1 MHQRTLFIVRQLM
14 RCASL
19 LCLSLSPFAGQAWAQ
34 SNFPQKSIKII
45 FPFAPGTVSDTTLR
59 VVGNKAAEFM
69 GTTMVI
75 DNQTS
80 AGGITAARS
89 VLLAPHDGYTLALL
103 SNSTAISV
111 SLFKK
116 LPFDPVKDF
125 DPIVVLSE
133 VSNILAVSGSS
144 SYTSLGSLI
153 AQAREHPGSLNVGT
167 TSIGSTN
174 HLTALLLKSIAK
186 LNFEIVPF
194 RGPSEL
200 FMALQ
205 RNDVSLAI
213 QSYGTVKE
221 FIVNKQIKA
230 VAITNAKRNQL
241 APDIP
246 TVQEQGIPGFEV
258 TSWNGLFAPKQTPHD
273 AIQAIYVAFSR
284 ALKEPDIVKRLN
296 DLGVETMPSTAE
308 DLALRMKNDIR
319 KWGEVIETSK
329 IEKQ

>member
-1 MHQRTLFIVRQLM
+1 M
-14 RCASL
+14 
-19 LCLSLSPFAGQAWAQ
+19 LSFGLVDVWAEGA
-34 SNFPQKSIKII
+34 FPQKPIKII

-59 VVGNKAAEFM
+59 VVGNRAAEFM

-125 DPIVVLSE
+125 EPVVGISE
-133 VSNILAVSGSS
+133 FSNILAVNGTASVF
-144 SYTSLGSLI
+144 SLSALM

-174 HLTALLLKSIAK
+174 HLTALLLKSMAK

-221 FIVNKQIKA
+221 SIVNKQIKA
-230 VAITNAKRNQL
+230 IAITNARRNAL
-241 APDIP
+241 APEIP

-258 TSWNGLFAPKQTPHD
+258 TSWNGLFVTKQTPRE
-273 AIQAIYVAFSR
+273 AIQTIQMAFTK
-284 ALKEPDIVKRLN
+284 ALKEPDIIKRLN
-296 DLGVETMPSTAE
+296 DLGVETMPSAPE
-308 DLALRMKNDIR
+308 ELSQRMKSDIR
-319 KWGEVIETSK
+319 KWGEVIETSR

>member
-1 MHQRTLFIVRQLM
+1 M
-14 RCASL
+14 
-19 LCLSLSPFAGQAWAQ
+19 LSFGLVDVWAEGA
-34 SNFPQKSIKII
+34 FPQKPIKII

-59 VVGNKAAEFM
+59 VVGNRAAEFM

-125 DPIVVLSE
+125 EPVVGISE
-133 VSNILAVSGSS
+133 FSNILAVNGTASVSS
-144 SYTSLGSLI
+144 LSALM

-174 HLTALLLKSIAK
+174 HLTALLLKSMAK

-221 FIVNKQIKA
+221 SIVNKQITA
-230 VAITNAKRNQL
+230 IAITNARRNAL
-241 APDIP
+241 APEIP

-258 TSWNGLFAPKQTPHD
+258 TSWNGLFVTKQTPRE
-273 AIQAIYVAFSR
+273 AIQTIQMAFTK
-284 ALKEPDIVKRLN
+284 ALKEPDIIKRLN
-296 DLGVETMPSTAE
+296 DLGVETMPSAPE
-308 DLALRMKNDIR
+308 ELSQRMKSDIR
-319 KWGEVIETSK
+319 KWGEVIETSR